1 MTIDA
6 ETLKGMIA
14 EDELGL
20 LSLPVKSEGMTSEER
35 LIANFEEITEF
46 VRGHDRP
53 PEPDAG
59 DVTEMMLAFR
69 LEGISA
75 SDEQRELLAP
85 HDELGI
91 LKPPEPPEPPSS
103 LEEALADDSLGL
115 LASPEEDIHTLRH
128 VPKPSTPPEE
138 VARRRPCEDFERF
151 EPPFKS
157 CQAELRTGAR
167 RLVKFRDEQAIKQ
180 GAFYVLNGVL
190 VLVADEEERKIE
202 HGRPNA
208 RLRCVFE
215 NATEADLLLRSFAS
229 RLYRFGKT
237 VTEPEEKTRLEVEEQ
252 LGGETGFVYVARS
265 LSEEPE
271 VRAIPDLHKIGFT
284 TGSAEGRIRDAVGSA
299 TFLDAPV
306 RLVETFEVPRS
317 IAGKVEGLL
326 HRFFGSVRIDA
337 WFERDGLPVA
347 DAQEWF
353 SVPLD
358 AVEEAVDLIQAESIQ
373 SYEYDA
379 KKKAIQLR
387 I

>member
-6 ETLKGMIA
+6 ETLRAMIA
-14 EDELGL
+14 EDDLGL

-35 LIANFEEITEF
+35 LIANFEEIIEF
-46 VRGHDRP
+46 VRSHDRP

-75 SDEQRELLAP
+75 SDDQRELLAP

-91 LKPPEPPEPPSS
+91 LKPPEPPSS
-103 LEEALADDSLGL
+103 IEEALADDSLGL
-115 LASPEEDIHTLRH
+115 LAPPEEDIHTLRN

-151 EPPFKS
+151 EPLFRT
-157 CQAELRTGAR
+157 CQAELRCGTR
-167 RLVKFRDEQAIKQ
+167 RLVKFRDEQAIKK

-190 VLVADEEERKIE
+190 VLVADEDERKIE

-265 LSEEPE
+265 LSEDPE
-271 VRAIPDLHKIGFT
+271 VRAIPDLYKIGFT
-284 TGSAEGRIRDAVGSA
+284 TGSAEERVADAIGSA

-306 RLVETFEVPRS
+306 KLVETFEVPRS
-317 IAGKVEGLL
+317 IAAKVETLL
-326 HRFFGSVRIDA
+326 HRFFAAAQIDA

-347 DAQEWF
+347 DAREWF

-358 AVEEAVDLIQAESIQ
+358 AIEEAVGLIEKEGIQ
-373 SYEYDA
+373 SYEYDVE
-379 KKKAIQLR
+379 KRTVSLR
-387 I
+387 T

>member
-6 ETLKGMIA
+6 ETLKAMIA

-35 LIANFEEITEF
+35 LIANFQEIVEF
-46 VRGHDRP
+46 VRSHDRP

-91 LKPPEPPEPPSS
+91 LKAPEPPSS
-103 LEEALADDSLGL
+103 IEEALADDSLGL
-115 LASPEEDIHTLRH
+115 LTPPEEDIHTLRH

-138 VARRRPCEDFERF
+138 VARRRPCKDFERF
-151 EPPFKS
+151 EPLFKA
-157 CQAELRTGAR
+157 CQAELRTGTR
-167 RLVKFRDEQAIKQ
+167 RLVKFRDEQAIKKD
-180 GAFYVLNGVL
+180 AFYVLNGVL
-190 VLVADEEERKIE
+190 VLVADEEKRKIE

-208 RLRCVFE
+208 RLRCVFD

-265 LSEEPE
+265 LSEDPE
-271 VRAIPDLHKIGFT
+271 VSAIPDLHKIGFT
-284 TGSAEGRIRDAVGSA
+284 TGSAERRIRDAVGSA

-306 RLVETFEVPRS
+306 KLVETFEVPRS

-326 HRFFGSVRIDA
+326 HRFFGSARIDA

-353 SVPLD
+353 SVPLK
-358 AVEEAVDLIQAESIQ
+358 AIEEAVGLIESEAIQ

>member
-1 MTIDA
+1 LTIDA
-6 ETLKGMIA
+6 ETLEAMIA
-14 EDELGL
+14 EDDLGL

-46 VRGHDRP
+46 VRSHDRR

-91 LKPPEPPEPPSS
+91 LKPPEPPSS

-115 LASPEEDIHTLRH
+115 LAPPEEDIHTLRH

-151 EPPFKS
+151 EPLFRA
-157 CQAELRTGAR
+157 CQAELSSGTR
-167 RLVKFRDEQAIKQ
+167 RLVKFRDEQAIKK

-190 VLVADEEERKIE
+190 VLVADEEKRKIE

-237 VTEPEEKTRLEVEEQ
+237 VTEPEEKTRLEVEER

-265 LSEEPE
+265 LSEDPE
-271 VRAIPDLHKIGFT
+271 VRAIPDLYKIGFT
-284 TGSAEGRIRDAVGSA
+284 TGSAEERVADAIGSA

-306 RLVETFEVPRS
+306 ELVDTFKLPRS
-317 IAGKVEGLL
+317 IAGKVEALL
-326 HRFFGSVRIDA
+326 HRFFAAARIDA
-337 WFERDGLPVA
+337 WFEREGLPVA
-347 DAQEWF
+347 DAREWF
-353 SVPLD
+353 SVPRG
-358 AVEEAVDLIQAESIQ
+358 AIAQAMELIESEGIK

-379 KKKAIQLR
+379 DERRIKLR
-387 I
+387 S